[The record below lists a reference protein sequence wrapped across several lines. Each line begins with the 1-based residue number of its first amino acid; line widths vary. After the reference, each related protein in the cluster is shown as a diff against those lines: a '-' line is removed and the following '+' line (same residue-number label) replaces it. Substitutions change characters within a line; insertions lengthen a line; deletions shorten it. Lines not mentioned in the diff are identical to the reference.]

1 MILTL
6 LCSIP
11 TLANQKCFF
20 GNVYYLYSVN
30 LRYINL
36 RKLEMKLRFT
46 TSTIYAILHQ
56 YLVPSTSTNQ
66 PWLFT
71 FTVFY
76 YHYFS

>member
-6 LCSIP
+6 LFWIP
-11 TLANQKCFF
+11 TLANQTCFL

-46 TSTIYAILHQ
+46 TSTIYAIK
-56 YLVPSTSTNQ
+56 YIN
-66 PWLFT
+66 
-71 FTVFY
+71 
-76 YHYFS
+76 